1 MDISVYTYFLINAPF
16 TAKLVTFNI
25 GKRIMPTDTKAAKVV
40 ELRPNQSTIESE
52 KKWGKAVCK
61 LGFSV
66 IPSLIFKA
74 QARLGLS
81 STQLV
86 VLLQLADHWWESDRH
101 PYPSKSTI
109 ADRLKLSPR
118 QVQRHVEDLEKAGFV
133 KRIEH
138 YAAHKGRQANRYDLS
153 GLVEKLK
160 KLEPEFREV
169 AEMKKQVSRRGG
181 IRKQVIT
188 S

>member
-1 MDISVYTYFLINAPF
+1 
-16 TAKLVTFNI
+16 
-25 GKRIMPTDTKAAKVV
+25 MPADTKTVKVV
-40 ELRPNQSTIESE
+40 ELRPNQSTVESE

-101 PYPSKSTI
+101 PYPSKATI
-109 ADRLKLSPR
+109 AERLQLSPR
-118 QVQRHVEDLEKAGFV
+118 QVQRQIEELEKAGFV
-133 KRIEH
+133 KRVAR
-138 YAAHKGRQANRYDLS
+138 YASHKGRQANQYDLS
-153 GLVEKLK
+153 GLVERLK

-181 IRKQVIT
+181 IPKQT
-188 S
+188 MNN